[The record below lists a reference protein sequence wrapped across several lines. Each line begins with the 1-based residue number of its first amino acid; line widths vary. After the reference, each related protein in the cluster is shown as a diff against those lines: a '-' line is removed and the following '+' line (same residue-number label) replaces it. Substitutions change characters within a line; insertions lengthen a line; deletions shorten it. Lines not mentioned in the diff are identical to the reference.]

1 MSLQSSVVSVQS
13 DYNVTMHLINKMLEK
28 PESKA
33 GSVILGKSF
42 ANFYNEAINKI
53 LSNESVDMEYLKVLK
68 SRVSIDLSLIR
79 ADCAIRVRSNNIIEN
94 DIMMSM
100 IADFILSL

>member
-1 MSLQSSVVSVQS
+1 MSLQSSVVSLQS
-13 DYNVTMHLINKMLEK
+13 DYNVTMRLIIQMLEK

-42 ANFYNEAINKI
+42 ANFYNDAINKI
-53 LSNESVDMEYLKVLK
+53 LSNESVDMGYLKELK
-68 SRVSIDLSLIR
+68 SRVSIDLSLVR
-79 ADCAIRVRSNNIIEN
+79 TDCARRFQSKNTADN

-100 IADFILSL
+100 ITDFILSL